1 MAGIELLIGANTS
14 GAISGLQA
22 LGLSI
27 DDARKKLESLQD
39 QISKTRVGSSDWK
52 DLTNQ
57 AVSLKNS
64 IQQAEAA
71 QRGFTTSLGGVSR
84 AARVAHADFD
94 GMVRSVELLSRGGAG
109 AGEAVSGMIFNFERL
124 SGVSGGVTAGIEAL
138 GEAMIGPAG
147 LVLIA
152 TTLLPSLGELASKL
166 SEDESAAE
174 KSKKALEGYTTQIE
188 NVKKAIEDLKSAMD
202 FSQKLA
208 DVNNEIAKF
217 GKIEGLEQQSV
228 ANRQYIS
235 DLVDQEA
242 KVKQT
247 LTDIKNDQTLS
258 DKDRAEALKKA
269 NEEFDALYKAEI
281 DARNHQILLY
291 RLIALQHQKD
301 DDEAHKK
308 ELEAYKKYLE
318 DLKKYQEEALKA
330 QLLFKAAKL
339 EALKT
344 EGGPLPAEAIE
355 PVGGPLKLD
364 RLQEG
369 LKQGIIDVP
378 VNIVPEIPPLA
389 FEKEITDV
397 LAKLDK
403 GKFKIP
409 FIAPGT
415 SEVDTLI
422 QLTKSLNMQEDAAR
436 LADTITGKLTPAFST
451 LFSEIEKGGN
461 LGKAVFHALLSV
473 INSVV
478 SELIKAAIK
487 AAVLKSVEAAISSA
501 TGGGS
506 FLLGIIGLAE
516 GGEVRGPGTSKSDS
530 VPAMLSAGEYVMN
543 AEAVSK
549 YGVDMMNLINRKRF
563 ADGGIVA
570 GSMIVA
576 RGDGSLSRARN
587 AIGGSA
593 SNNINISLSGAIQ
606 GDQLKLFI
614 SQIERSQARN
624 F

>member
-318 DLKKYQEEALKA
+318 DLKKYQEEARKA
-330 QLLFKAAKL
+330 QLLCKAAKL

-563 ADGGIVA
+563 ADGGIVG